1 MATAAVIGLSAG
13 KRLFSSTFHYS
24 DLTEKLSYINDHPQL
39 VSSSNNVIIA
49 KKSSDY
55 SRNLPSNQRAQS
67 IKAVKD
73 TTSAPSTVESWFEI
87 SDESEEENSD
97 SKFSVE
103 AFLLLQ
109 KSLLEKQWTLPFE
122 PNKKHH
128 KNVRVTSSG
137 ISARQR
143 RTTSRKRISSQNFS
157 MEKIRARK
165 RLVSIVSPDL
175 LQNRSKGY
183 VKGVVSE
190 QLLSHAEVVRLS
202 KKIKVGLSLE
212 ERKSR

>member
-24 DLTEKLSYINDHPQL
+24 DLAEKLSYINDHPQL

-128 KNVRVTSSG
+128 KNLTVTSSG

-143 RTTSRKRISSQNFS
+143 RTTSRKRISSQSFS
-157 MEKIRARK
+157 MEKIRAK
-165 RLVSIVSPDL
+165 RLASIVSPDL

-212 ERKSR
+212 ERKSW